1 MISCIPMASPTPMT
15 LKWIAPF
22 SFTSQ
27 LSQYLLDISSWIS
40 KKHLKLNMPKT
51 KCIVI
56 SYESNSFSV
65 FLISAKDT
73 TIHLL
78 VKIWKL
84 NIILYFFLPFIL
96 LWPNYYEVLPTL
108 SPKISFKYIFL
119 STCLQTAII
128 SQDHYSSNYS
138 QWPSSISSPLYLP
151 EWFFETAELIRF
163 SLG

>member
-1 MISCIPMASPTPMT
+1 MISCVPMASPTLMT

-27 LSQYLLDISSWIS
+27 LSHIYLLDISSWIS
-40 KKHLKLNMPKT
+40 QKHLKLNIPKI

-56 SYESNSFSV
+56 SYKSDSFSV

-84 NIILYFFLPFIL
+84 NVILYFFLPFIL
-96 LWPNYYEVLPTL
+96 LWLNYYQVLPIL

-119 STCLQTAII
+119 STCLQTVVI
-128 SQDHYSSNYS
+128 SQDHYSSSYS
-138 QWPSSISSPLYLP
+138 QWPSSISSPL
-151 EWFFETAELIRF
+151 
-163 SLG
+163 